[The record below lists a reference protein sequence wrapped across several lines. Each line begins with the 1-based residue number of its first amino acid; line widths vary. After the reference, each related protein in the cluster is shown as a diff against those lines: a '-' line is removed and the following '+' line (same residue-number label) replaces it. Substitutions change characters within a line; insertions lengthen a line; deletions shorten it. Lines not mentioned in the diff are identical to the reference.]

1 MITVPQGGSIAGR
14 SADIRIERPDIG
26 GFVAEAASAVAEK
39 MGKIVA
45 TQRAVK
51 YSQTELAMTKELGTE
66 YQRVAQYT
74 DPAQIEAEWP
84 QIEAGIRDKY
94 VNAKDENG
102 KPLLTPDEADTLG
115 LQLGGLSVKH
125 GFNLGAR
132 AIELTDSQAKAA
144 WDTARLDIVNTAAT
158 ADPDTMGALIE
169 LGEAAIDR
177 LPGILPD
184 EAVKQKQEF
193 RAGVANA
200 RVIAA
205 IDQDPLAAVAALK
218 AGTYDDLG
226 AEAVAQRI
234 VTAQAEADRRAAA
247 AATAGEA
254 EAKKRTDAIGKDLD
268 TMTTLFG
275 KGVKVAQEDLLNDP
289 AYKAHPKYPEAVAAR
304 DLAREVPNIRQM
316 TPTQLDAEIAKEK
329 AKPKDAAYQ
338 TERLTVLQTWRDEAV
353 TALDT
358 DPKAALT
365 TAGLPAPAI
374 PAFDPADTAPFT
386 AALAE
391 SISFDEFQRGK
402 GYTDKSAI
410 FSKGDKTALQ
420 AVLAPGADAGP
431 KVALLTAIE
440 TGSNGKAGEVLAAL
454 EADPVTRRTAKVLR
468 VTRDPGLAEA
478 ILRGGQKLD
487 GKTVVPP
494 SRKDQVMAFDAL
506 TGGVFDDQPALKA
519 ELMEATL
526 ALYADNARGIDGE
539 TQSTAGDGLAAG
551 AAYTVYHQSLQQLLG
566 AQTDRNGA
574 LTVGGLQE
582 VNGGLTVLPVG
593 MSVRD
598 VEAGWDRIAA
608 GLSGRTG
615 QRTDRDTTTG
625 DKAAVS
631 AVTMDVFRGAST
643 DPGALP
649 DLGSDPAGRFATLT
663 LSRVGESDVYEL
675 MIERN
680 GRMTP
685 VQVAGQDYAYRFRLK
700 DLMRGARP

>member
-539 TQSTAGDGLAAG
+539 TQSTAGDWLAERAEGGFSREVLSHFIFVLQRVLGPATVLASQPTYPADGRSAETALRARLQAGGIPIEVEAAVAGTLDDFNRLSLRGSTGELELRDWFGAAQRRNGQEWQGLGNAADLRAQGQDEQLTQWVALIEGRAHTLPGFAEALAVQETIERLLAG
-551 AAYTVYHQSLQQLLG
+551 A
-566 AQTDRNGA
+566 
-574 LTVGGLQE
+574 
-582 VNGGLTVLPVG
+582 
-593 MSVRD
+593 
-598 VEAGWDRIAA
+598 
-608 GLSGRTG
+608 
-615 QRTDRDTTTG
+615 
-625 DKAAVS
+625 
-631 AVTMDVFRGAST
+631 
-643 DPGALP
+643 
-649 DLGSDPAGRFATLT
+649 
-663 LSRVGESDVYEL
+663 
-675 MIERN
+675 
-680 GRMTP
+680 
-685 VQVAGQDYAYRFRLK
+685 
-700 DLMRGARP
+700 